1 MKLVPKRRFKGFSGC
16 WKRYLFNDLLDQSDG
31 IRRGPFGSAL
41 KKETFVENS
50 DYVVYEQQNAIYDT
64 YETRYNITEEKYN
77 GLFRFK
83 ISAGDFI
90 MSGAGTIGR
99 ISKVPEDVKPG
110 VINQALI
117 RLKINQERINSDY
130 FLQWIRSERMQN
142 RLTEANPASAM
153 VNLVPM
159 SEVKNWKVY
168 APSVNEQKQIGIFFC
183 SFDNLISFHQQ
194 KLRKLQAMKQA
205 YLHEMFPA
213 EGESV
218 PKRRFAGF
226 EQPWKMKKLDDL
238 GATFS
243 GLLGKTKQDFG
254 KGKAEFVPY
263 LNVFNNP
270 VSDIHYTEQVEIDK
284 RQNEVRFGDVFFT
297 TSSETPE
304 EVGMS
309 SVWLDDRKN
318 VYLNS
323 FCFGYRLRE
332 NVEPLFMA
340 YVLRTNPVRN
350 QFVLLAQGISR
361 YNISSRKAMEITI
374 NFPELGE
381 QRAIGHFFSLLD
393 KRIEM
398 QEAKIEKLKAMKKA
412 YLEEMFV

>member
-1 MKLVPKRRFKGFSGC
+1 MKLVPKRRFKGFSGE
-16 WKRYLFNDLLDQSDG
+16 WEEKALGDLADIVGGGTPSTSNPSYWDGDIDWYSPTEIGDKVFVGSSVKAITQLGLEKSSANILPANRTVLFTSRAGIGDMAILRRPGATNQGFQSLVLKDGMDTYFVYSMGHSIKREAIKKAS
-31 IRRGPFGSAL
+31 GSTFL
-41 KKETFVENS
+41 EISGKELGKIKLPVPSEA
-50 DYVVYEQQNAIYDT
+50 EQQRIGSFFTLIDEMIDN
-64 YETRYNITEEKYN
+64 ERCNLEK
-77 GLFRFK
+77 
-83 ISAGDFI
+83 
-90 MSGAGTIGR
+90 
-99 ISKVPEDVKPG
+99 
-110 VINQALI
+110 
-117 RLKINQERINSDY
+117 LKI
-130 FLQWIRSERMQN
+130 
-142 RLTEANPASAM
+142 
-153 VNLVPM
+153 
-159 SEVKNWKVY
+159 
-168 APSVNEQKQIGIFFC
+168 
-183 SFDNLISFHQQ
+183 
-194 KLRKLQAMKQA
+194 MKQA

-340 YVLRTNPVRN
+340 Y
-350 QFVLLAQGISR
+350 GID
-361 YNISSRKAMEITI
+361 
-374 NFPELGE
+374 FE
-381 QRAIGHFFSLLD
+381 QD
-393 KRIEM
+393 
-398 QEAKIEKLKAMKKA
+398 
-412 YLEEMFV
+412 

>member
-1 MKLVPKRRFKGFSGC
+1 MKLVPKRRFKGFSGE
-16 WKRYLFNDLLDQSDG
+16 WEEKALGDLADIVGGGTPSTSNPSYWDGDIDWYSPTEIGDKVFVGSSVKAITQLGLEKSSANILPANRTVLFTSRAGIGDMAILRRPGATNQGFQSLVLKDGMDTYFVYSMGHSIKREAIKKAS
-31 IRRGPFGSAL
+31 GSTFL
-41 KKETFVENS
+41 EISGKELGKIKLPVPSEA
-50 DYVVYEQQNAIYDT
+50 EQQRIGSFFTLIDEMIDN
-64 YETRYNITEEKYN
+64 ERCNLEK
-77 GLFRFK
+77 
-83 ISAGDFI
+83 
-90 MSGAGTIGR
+90 
-99 ISKVPEDVKPG
+99 
-110 VINQALI
+110 
-117 RLKINQERINSDY
+117 LKI
-130 FLQWIRSERMQN
+130 
-142 RLTEANPASAM
+142 
-153 VNLVPM
+153 
-159 SEVKNWKVY
+159 
-168 APSVNEQKQIGIFFC
+168 
-183 SFDNLISFHQQ
+183 
-194 KLRKLQAMKQA
+194 MKQA

-340 YVLRTNPVRN
+340 YVLRTNLVRN

-412 YLEEMFV
+412 YLEEMFI